1 MKTRREFLKISGSI
15 ALIPLVD
22 IHVASAAEK
31 VSMDDP
37 AVVALKYV
45 EDATTAERADKMGVA
60 GADQTCFNCTFYKE
74 EAGQP
79 GLGGCA
85 LFANKLVEGKGW
97 CISWV
102 PIPA

>member
-22 IHVASAAEK
+22 LHVANAAEK

-45 EDATTAERADKMGVA
+45 EDATTVERPDKMGVA
-60 GADQTCFNCTFYKE
+60 GADQICLNCTFYKE
-74 EAGQP
+74 EAGQAS
-79 GLGGCA
+79 LGGCL
-85 LFANKLVEGKGW
+85 LFANKLVEAKGW

-102 PIPA
+102 PKPA